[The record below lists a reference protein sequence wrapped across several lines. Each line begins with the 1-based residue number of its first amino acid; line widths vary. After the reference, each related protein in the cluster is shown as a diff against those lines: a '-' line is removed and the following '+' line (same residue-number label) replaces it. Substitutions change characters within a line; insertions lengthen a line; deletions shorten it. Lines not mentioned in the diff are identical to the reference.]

1 MSQANTAMTLKA
13 LASLACVVCLTC
25 VSGIL
30 PRQAQAQT
38 QAQTNWPERP
48 VKLIVPF
55 APGASTDSVARLLA
69 SKLSLRL
76 GQQVVVE
83 NKSGGG
89 GSIGIHAVVKAAPDG
104 YNVLFASSTVIT
116 TAASGKKLPYDP
128 LKDLTPIGETGSVPF
143 IVVVP
148 PSSTATTLSELVAQA
163 RAKPGTF
170 SYGTGGIATITHLGT
185 ELFASVANVQLLHV
199 PYKGVGEALPDLM
212 AGRLQLLLPTV
223 AVGTPLIR
231 AGKMRGLA
239 VTSAQRSPLVP
250 DIPTAAEA
258 GLPGL
263 QVEAWWGVLGPA
275 RMPTSIIKKL
285 NEEINAVLVMPDV
298 RELLAREGATARV
311 STPEAFGELM
321 RTELTRWKRLIK
333 DANIST
339 E

>member
-1 MSQANTAMTLKA
+1 MRQLINTKSL
-13 LASLACVVCLTC
+13 SFLACLAFS
-25 VSGIL
+25 VSIL
-30 PRQAQAQT
+30 PGQAKAQAS
-38 QAQTNWPERP
+38 WPDRP

-69 SKLSLRL
+69 GKLSARL

-83 NKSGGG
+83 NRSGGG
-89 GSIGIHAVVKAAPDG
+89 GSIGIHAVAKSAADG
-104 YNVLFASSTVIT
+104 YTLLFASSTVIT
-116 TAASGKKLPYDP
+116 TAATGKKLPYDP
-128 LKDLTPIGETGSVPF
+128 IKDLTPIGETGSVPF
-143 IVVVP
+143 LIVVP
-148 PSSTATTLSELVAQA
+148 PSSSATTLSELIAQA
-163 RAKPGTF
+163 RAKPGAL
-170 SYGTGGIATITHLGT
+170 SYGTGGVATITHLGT
-185 ELFASVANVQLLHV
+185 ELFASAAQVKLMHV
-199 PYKGVGEALPDLM
+199 PYKGVGESLPDLM

-223 AVGTPLIR
+223 AVGTPQIR

-275 RMPTSIIKKL
+275 RMPAPIVRKL
-285 NEEINAVLVMPDV
+285 NEEINAVLAMPDV
-298 RELLAREGATARV
+298 RELLAREGATARA

-321 RTELTRWKRLIK
+321 RTELTRWTRLIK
-333 DANIST
+333 DANISA

>member
-1 MSQANTAMTLKA
+1 MRKPTMRQLINTHA
-13 LASLACVVCLTC
+13 LRLMACLAFASA
-25 VSGIL
+25 IL
-30 PRQAQAQT
+30 PGQADAQAS
-38 QAQTNWPERP
+38 WPDRP

-69 SKLSLRL
+69 AKLSLRL

-83 NKSGGG
+83 NRSGGG
-89 GSIGIHAVVKAAPDG
+89 GSIGIHAVAKSAPDG
-104 YNVLFASSTVIT
+104 YTLLFASSTVIT

-128 LKDLTPIGETGSVPF
+128 IKDLTPIGETGSVPF
-143 IVVVP
+143 LIVVP
-148 PSSTATTLSELVAQA
+148 TSSSATTLSELIAQA

-170 SYGTGGIATITHLGT
+170 SYGTGGVATITHLGT
-185 ELFASVANVQLLHV
+185 ELFASAAQVKLLHV

-223 AVGTPLIR
+223 AVGTPQIR

-250 DIPTAAEA
+250 DIPTATEA

-275 RMPTSIIKKL
+275 RMPAPVIRKL
-285 NEEINAVLVMPDV
+285 NEEINAVLAMPDV
-298 RELLAREGATARV
+298 RELLAREGATARA

-321 RTELTRWKRLIK
+321 RTELTRWTRLIK
-333 DANIST
+333 DANISA

>member
-1 MSQANTAMTLKA
+1 MRQLINTHA
-13 LASLACVVCLTC
+13 LRFMACVAFASAIL
-25 VSGIL
+25 SG
-30 PRQAQAQT
+30 QADAQAS
-38 QAQTNWPERP
+38 WPDRP

-69 SKLSLRL
+69 AKLSLRL

-83 NKSGGG
+83 NRSGGG
-89 GSIGIHAVVKAAPDG
+89 GSIGIHAVAKSAPDG
-104 YNVLFASSTVIT
+104 YTLLFASSTVIT

-128 LKDLTPIGETGSVPF
+128 IKDLTPIGETGSVPF
-143 IVVVP
+143 LIVVP
-148 PSSTATTLSELVAQA
+148 TSSSATTLSELIAQA

-170 SYGTGGIATITHLGT
+170 SYGTGGVATITHLGT
-185 ELFASVANVQLLHV
+185 ELFASAAQVKLLHV

-223 AVGTPLIR
+223 AVGTPQIR

-250 DIPTAAEA
+250 DIPTATEA

-275 RMPTSIIKKL
+275 RMPAPVIRKL
-285 NEEINAVLVMPDV
+285 NEEINAVLAMPDV
-298 RELLAREGATARV
+298 RELLAREGATARA

-321 RTELTRWKRLIK
+321 RTELTRWTRLIK
-333 DANIST
+333 DANISA

>member
-1 MSQANTAMTLKA
+1 MRKPTMRQLINTHA
-13 LASLACVVCLTC
+13 LRFMACLAFASA
-25 VSGIL
+25 IL
-30 PRQAQAQT
+30 PGQADAQAS
-38 QAQTNWPERP
+38 WPDRP

-69 SKLSLRL
+69 AKLSLRL

-83 NKSGGG
+83 NRSGGG
-89 GSIGIHAVVKAAPDG
+89 GSIGIHAVAKSAPDG
-104 YNVLFASSTVIT
+104 YTLLFASSTVIT

-128 LKDLTPIGETGSVPF
+128 IKDLTPIGETGSVPF
-143 IVVVP
+143 LIVVP
-148 PSSTATTLSELVAQA
+148 TSSSATTLSELIAQA

-170 SYGTGGIATITHLGT
+170 SYGTGGVATITHLGT
-185 ELFASVANVQLLHV
+185 ELFASAAQAKLLHV

-223 AVGTPLIR
+223 AVGTPQIR

-250 DIPTAAEA
+250 DIPTTAEA
-258 GLPGL
+258 GLPGV

-275 RMPTSIIKKL
+275 RMPAPVIRKL
-285 NEEINAVLVMPDV
+285 NEEINAVLAMPDV
-298 RELLAREGATARV
+298 RELLAREGATARA

-321 RTELTRWKRLIK
+321 RTELTRWTRLIK
-333 DANIST
+333 DANISA